1 MPSGGDF
8 DMQKPIQNKRA
19 LKLYWFLHIKVAS
32 GGSEGDLDM
41 QKPIQNKRAL
51 KFYWFL
57 HIKVALG
64 RSWGRPGGVLGAS
77 WPV

>member
-32 GGSEGDLDM
+32 GRSDRDFDM

-51 KFYWFL
+51 NYFR
-57 HIKVALG
+57 ALVSPQK
-64 RSWGRPGGVLGAS
+64 RKYIVL
-77 WPV
+77 VMYLNLKY